1 MSCEI
6 PEELVG
12 FGAMLQYQDPLTDE
26 YVTVGGTTD
35 LETPEDT
42 TAAIDATS
50 NDVAGRY
57 KKMIPSPLSELG
69 EVSYEVNFRWAEWQK
84 LVAFK
89 SAKRTLTW
97 RIVLNT
103 PEQTYMSYC
112 AWISSLQAN
121 VPMEDLVKGTL
132 GLQPTGAPTWGQL
145 N

>member
-26 YVTVGGTTD
+26 FITVGGTTD
-35 LETPEDT
+35 LETPDDT
-42 TAAIDATS
+42 TASIDATS
-50 NDVAGRY
+50 NDASGRY
-57 KKMIPSPLSELG
+57 MKKIPSPLSELG
-69 EVSYEVNFRWAEWQK
+69 EVSYEVNFRWGEWQK

-89 SAKRTLTW
+89 ASRRTLTW
-97 RIVLNT
+97 RLVLNT

-112 AWISSLQAN
+112 AWISNLKAN
-121 VPMEDLVKGTL
+121 VPMTDLVKGTL